1 MPRKKV
7 PVSSELPYHVAA
19 RCINKEWFDV
29 PAPILW
35 DIFSEQLYFLNRAFD
50 FRIHSFVLMTNHYH
64 MLCQTPL
71 GNLAGGMQYFSTQTS
86 KLIGKESGR
95 INHVYGGRF
104 FRSLINSNHY
114 FEHAYK
120 YVYRNPVCAGLVS
133 RSELYPWSTLNGL
146 VGGKSALIPLVE
158 DSLLFDNCEETL
170 AWLNK
175 EYKPHHRDAIKRAL
189 TKSQFQLPRVR
200 LNGKKSVGHELE
212 IMKS

>member
-7 PVSSELPYHVAA
+7 PVSAEHPYHVGG
-19 RCINKEWFDV
+19 RCINKEWFNV
-29 PAPILW
+29 PAPVLW

-64 MLCQTPL
+64 MLCQTPAV
-71 GNLAGGMQYFSTQTS
+71 NLAEGMQYFNTQTS
-86 KLIGKESGR
+86 KLIAKQSGR

-133 RSELYPWSTLNGL
+133 RAENYPWSTLHGL
-146 VGGKSALIPLVE
+146 IGRKAELIPLTE
-158 DSLLFDNCEETL
+158 DFLLFDQVEKTL
-170 AWLNK
+170 SWLNRD
-175 EYKPHHRDAIKRAL
+175 YAPHHREVIKRAL
-189 TKSQFQLPRVR
+189 AKSEFKLPRVR
-200 LNGKKSVGHELE
+200 TSGRTSVEHELE
-212 IMKS
+212 IIKS